1 MMMIIVIVIAV
12 ILFFGFVHF
21 REIVNIEER
30 IFIKALLILI
40 LMREKNKN
48 GLLTTWNLVF
58 VLKEFYWER

>member
-40 LMREKNKN
+40 LMREKKIR
-48 GLLTTWNLVF
+48 TD
-58 VLKEFYWER
+58 Y